1 MTTGIAFYAGLAAL
15 VFGLIRVTT
24 ASLEGRG
31 RDPLG
36 IVSIAAGLAL
46 FALCVVAFMHDPRG
60 VLPI

>member
-1 MTTGIAFYAGLAAL
+1 MTTGIAFYAGLGAL

-31 RDPLG
+31 RDLLG
-36 IVSIAAGLAL
+36 IVAIAAGLAL
-46 FALCVVAFMHDPRG
+46 FALSVVAFMHDPRS